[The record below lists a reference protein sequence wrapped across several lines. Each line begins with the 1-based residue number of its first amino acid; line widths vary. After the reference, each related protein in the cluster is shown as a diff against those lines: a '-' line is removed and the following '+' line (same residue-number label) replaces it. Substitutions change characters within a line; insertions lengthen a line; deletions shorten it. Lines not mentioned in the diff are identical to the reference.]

1 MKKANKEKRLK
12 MVQTLKFL
20 KSLEPHFSPEDDE
33 EIKIYRNSRFME
45 MQRYE
50 QICHVIPLHRIKF
63 LPNSKEFDE
72 IYKLVMTQY
81 QA

>member
-12 MVQTLKFL
+12 MVQSLKFL

-63 LPNSKEFDE
+63 LPNYKEFDE

>member
-12 MVQTLKFL
+12 MVQSLKFL
-20 KSLEPHFSPEDDE
+20 KGLEPHFSPEDDE
-33 EIKIYRNSRFME
+33 EIKIYKNSKFME

-50 QICHVIPLHRIKF
+50 QICHIIPIHRIKF
-63 LPNSKEFDE
+63 HPNYKEFDE
-72 IYKLVMTQY
+72 SYKLIMTLY